1 MLPRPQK
8 KFFKIFSGAVKSEG
22 PKAGRDAGQE
32 GAAIWKNETI
42 KSGFTEMRIRYKR
55 LKNLTVCVEWE

>member
-8 KFFKIFSGAVKSEG
+8 KFLKIFNGAIKSEG
-22 PKAGRDAGQE
+22 AKAARDAGRE
-32 GAAIWKNETI
+32 GAEIRKNETI
-42 KSGFTEMRIRYKR
+42 KSGFTEIRIRYKR